1 MARVDRLSHE
11 TTEGAEASERVDS
24 WQGQRKATKRASQ
37 IDTWIDD
44 SREELNMDQFYAYEA
59 KTERSE
65 MQEWVEDAFAFKVGD
80 LDYLTDMEIRSRVE
94 IHYDGGLRQF
104 RSDSER

>member
-1 MARVDRLSHE
+1 MNIRIECKSKDLQ
-11 TTEGAEASERVDS
+11 AEI
-24 WQGQRKATKRASQ
+24 TK
-37 IDTWIDD
+37 
-44 SREELNMDQFYAYEA
+44 AYEA

-65 MQEWVEDAFAFKVGD
+65 MQEWAEDAFAFKVGD

-104 RSDSER
+104 RSDGECREVAHI